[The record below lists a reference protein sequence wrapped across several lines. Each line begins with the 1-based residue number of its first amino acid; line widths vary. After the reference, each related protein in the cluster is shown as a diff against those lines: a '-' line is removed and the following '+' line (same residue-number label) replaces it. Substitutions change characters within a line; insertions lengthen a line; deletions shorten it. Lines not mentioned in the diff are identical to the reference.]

1 MTESSFTLEAL
12 IDFLEGDSEVVE
24 GLERAGF
31 LPARRARP
39 YSLDEIEDAR
49 VAHVLLRELE
59 VNWAGVEVILRMRS
73 ELISTRKQ
81 LASVAAVLRDRR
93 RSGG

>member
-1 MTESSFTLEAL
+1 MKEGFTFEAL
-12 IDFLEGDSEVVE
+12 VAFLDGDREIIE

-31 LPARRARP
+31 LVSHGGGTYTPQ
-39 YSLDEIEDAR
+39 EIEHAR

-73 ELISTRKQ
+73 ELLMTRRH
-81 LASVAAVLRDRR
+81 LAEIVRIVHERKP
-93 RSGG
+93 